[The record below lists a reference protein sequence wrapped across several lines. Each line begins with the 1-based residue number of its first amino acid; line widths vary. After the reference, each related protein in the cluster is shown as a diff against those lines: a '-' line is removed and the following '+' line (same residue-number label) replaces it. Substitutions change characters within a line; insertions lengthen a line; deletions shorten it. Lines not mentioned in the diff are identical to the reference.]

1 VEGANAHGFKASN
14 SKSETASSKLPLT
27 SNPFQVAQ
35 QQFDRAAARIDL
47 NPSTRAVLRQ
57 TKRELT
63 TTFPVQLDNGDI
75 EMFTGYRVHHNIAR
89 GPAKGGIR
97 FGLQVD
103 IDDVRAVAMWMT
115 WKAAVAGIPFGGAA
129 GGVTVDRRRLSEHEL
144 EHLTR
149 RYTSEISILL
159 GPDRDIPGPDLS
171 TGQKEMAWIM
181 DTYSMQV
188 GHSVPA
194 VVTGKPLAI
203 GGSEGRSQ
211 AGGRGIAV
219 VVAATAARL
228 GLRVESLRCVIQGF
242 GTAGSSTALALNSM
256 GVCVVGVSDSGGAV
270 YNADGI
276 DPEELLRHKRESES
290 VRGYAGGRTV
300 EAEDLVSVPAD
311 LLIPASIPG
320 QITAGNAGSV
330 KARIVVEA
338 SNGPCTPEAEEILA
352 DRDVTVVP
360 DILANAGGVIVSY
373 FEWVQD
379 LQSFFWNDE
388 EVDRRLER
396 IIHQAFDDV
405 WAERERLRT
414 DLRTAAYS
422 LAIERVASA
431 TSIRGIYP

>member
-1 VEGANAHGFKASN
+1 
-14 SKSETASSKLPLT
+14 
-27 SNPFQVAQ
+27 
-35 QQFDRAAARIDL
+35 
-47 NPSTRAVLRQ
+47 
-57 TKRELT
+57 
-63 TTFPVQLDNGDI
+63 
-75 EMFTGYRVHHNIAR
+75 
-89 GPAKGGIR
+89 
-97 FGLQVD
+97 
-103 IDDVRAVAMWMT
+103 MWMT